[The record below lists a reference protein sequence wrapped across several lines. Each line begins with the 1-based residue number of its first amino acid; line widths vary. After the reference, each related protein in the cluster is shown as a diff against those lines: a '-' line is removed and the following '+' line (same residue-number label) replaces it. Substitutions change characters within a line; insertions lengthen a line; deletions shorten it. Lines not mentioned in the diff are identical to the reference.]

1 VTKQLRINAFD
12 MNCPGHLSPGLWR
25 HPSDRSASYKN
36 LEYWTDLAKTL
47 ERGKID
53 ALFIADVLGLYDV
66 HGGTPDAA
74 IRNCTQ
80 VPLNDPMMLVPAM
93 AAVTQHLGFAVTC
106 TLSFEPPYPFA
117 RRASTLD
124 HLSNGRFGWNIVT
137 GYLDSAA
144 KGAGLAQQSGHDLR
158 YEIAEEYMNVVYS
171 LWEGSWEDGAVV
183 RDRARG
189 VFADPEKVHRVRY
202 EGKYHRIDAV
212 HLSEPS
218 PQRTPFLFQAG
229 TSAKGRDFAA
239 RHAEGVFLSG
249 PSRKVVAPRVADI
262 RARAR
267 QHGRNPDDILIFLG
281 VCIIVDR
288 TETAARA
295 KERDYRQYVST
306 EGALAL
312 LSGWSGIDFSK
323 YDLDEPIRYVKNDA
337 VQSMV
342 EGLTVAD
349 PSKVWTVRELAD
361 ASGIGGPSLLLVGSP
376 EQIADELQALARE
389 TGVDG
394 FNVSYAVTPDSFV
407 DLVDLVI
414 PALQRRGAFKQD
426 YARGTLREKLF
437 VEGHPRLPARH
448 PAAGYRRRVAE
459 PLTAI

>member
-1 VTKQLRINAFD
+1 MTKQLRINAFD

-25 HPSDRSASYKN
+25 HPRDRSSTYKD
-36 LEYWTDLAKTL
+36 LGYWTDLAQIL

-66 HGGTPDAA
+66 YGGTPDAA
-74 IRNCTQ
+74 IRHATQ
-80 VPLNDPMMLVPAM
+80 VPLNDPAVLVPAM
-93 AAVTQHLGFAVTC
+93 AAVTRHLGFAVTG

-124 HLSNGRFGWNIVT
+124 HLSKGRFGWNVVT

-144 KGAGLAQQSGHDLR
+144 KGAGLARQSGHDLR
-158 YEIAEEYMNVVYS
+158 YDMAEEYMSVVYK
-171 LWEGSWEDGAVV
+171 LWEGSWEDDAVV
-183 RDRARG
+183 RDRERG
-189 VFADPEKVHRVRY
+189 VFARPDKVHRVRF
-202 EGKYHRIDAV
+202 EGNHYSVDAV

-239 RHAEGVFLSG
+239 RHAEGVFLTG
-249 PSRKVVAPRVADI
+249 PSRKVIAPRVADI
-262 RARAR
+262 RDRAR
-267 QHGRNPDDILIFLG
+267 GYGRNPDDILIFLG

-288 TETAARA
+288 TETAARG
-295 KERDYRQYVST
+295 KEREYRRYTSI

-323 YDLDEPIRYVKNDA
+323 YELDDPIRYVKNDA
-337 VQSMV
+337 IHSMI
-342 EGLTVAD
+342 EGLTIDD
-349 PSKVWTVRELAD
+349 PSKVWTVRELAN
-361 ASGIGGPSLLLVGSP
+361 ASAIGGPGLLLVGSA
-376 EQIADELQALARE
+376 EQVADELQSLARD

-394 FNVSYAVTPDSFV
+394 FNVSYAVTPDSFA

-414 PALQRRGAFKQD
+414 PELQRRGAFKHE
-426 YARGTLREKLF
+426 YRHGTLREKLSAD
-437 VEGHPRLPARH
+437 GSARLPERH
-448 PAAGYRRRVAE
+448 PAAAHRHKVNEALPAE
-459 PLTAI
+459 

>member
-25 HPSDRSASYKN
+25 HPRDRSGSYN
-36 LEYWTDLAKTL
+36 DLAYWTDLARIL

-66 HGGTPDAA
+66 YGGTPDAA
-74 IRNCTQ
+74 IRHATQ
-80 VPLNDPMMLVPAM
+80 VPLNDPCVLVPAM
-93 AAVTQHLGFAVTC
+93 AAVTKHLGFAVTG

-124 HLSNGRFGWNIVT
+124 HLSKGRFGWNIVT

-144 KGAGLAQQSGHDLR
+144 KGAGLAQQTGHDLR
-158 YEIAEEYMNVVYS
+158 YEIAEDYMSVVYK
-171 LWEGSWEDGAVV
+171 LWEGSWEDHAVV
-183 RDRARG
+183 RDRETG
-189 VFADPEKVHRVRY
+189 LFAHPDKVHRVRF
-202 EGKYHRIDAV
+202 EGAHHSVDAV

-262 RARAR
+262 RERAR
-267 QHGRNPDDILIFLG
+267 NYGRNPDDILIFLG

-288 TETAARA
+288 TEAGARE
-295 KERDYRQYVST
+295 KEREYRRYAST

-323 YDLDEPIRYVKNDA
+323 YDLDDPIRYVKNDA
-337 VQSMV
+337 IHSMV
-342 EGLTVAD
+342 EGLTIAD
-349 PSKVWTVRELAD
+349 PSKTWTVRELAN
-361 ASGIGGPSLLLVGSP
+361 ASAIGGPGQLLVGSAD
-376 EQIADELQALARE
+376 QVADELQSLARD

-394 FNVSYAVTPDSFV
+394 FNVSYAVTPESFI

-414 PALQRRGAFKQD
+414 PELQRRGAFKREYRD
-426 YARGTLREKLF
+426 GTLREKLS
-437 VEGHPRLPARH
+437 VDGRGHLPERHPGAAHRWKAREALPAK
-448 PAAGYRRRVAE
+448 
-459 PLTAI
+459 

>member
-1 VTKQLRINAFD
+1 MTKQLRINAFD

-25 HPSDRSASYKN
+25 HPRDRSASYKD
-36 LEYWTDLAKTL
+36 LEYWTDLARLL
-47 ERGKID
+47 ERGKVD

-66 HGGTPDAA
+66 YAGTPDAA
-74 IRNCTQ
+74 IRNATQ
-80 VPLNDPMMLVPAM
+80 VPLNDPSVLVPAM

-106 TLSFEPPYPFA
+106 TLSYEPPYPFA

-124 HLSNGRFGWNIVT
+124 HLSKGRFGWNIVT

-144 KGAGLAQQSGHDLR
+144 KGAGLAQQTGHDLR
-158 YEIAEEYMNVVYS
+158 YDIAEEYMSVVYK

-183 RDRARG
+183 RDPARG
-189 VFADPEKVHRVRY
+189 VFTDAEKIHRVQF
-202 EGKYHRIDAV
+202 EGTYHRVDAA

-239 RHAEGVFLSG
+239 RHAEGVFLGG
-249 PSRKVVAPRVADI
+249 PSRKVIAPRVADI

-267 QHGRNPDDILIFLG
+267 QYGRNPDDILIFLG

-288 TETAARA
+288 TEAAARA
-295 KERDYRQYVST
+295 KEREYRRYVST

-342 EGLTVAD
+342 EGLTIAD
-349 PSKVWTVRELAD
+349 PSKVWTVRELAN
-361 ASGIGGPSLLLVGSP
+361 ATGIGGPGQLLVGSP
-376 EQIADELQALARE
+376 EQVADELQLLARD

-394 FNVSYAVTPDSFV
+394 FNVSYAITPDSFV
-407 DLVDLVI
+407 DLVELVI
-414 PALQRRGAFKQD
+414 PELQRRGAFKLD
-426 YARGTLREKLF
+426 YREGTLREKLSA
-437 VEGHPRLPARH
+437 EGRARLPDRH
-448 PAAGYRRRVAE
+448 PAAGHRWHVPEPVPAE
-459 PLTAI
+459 

>member
-25 HPSDRSASYKN
+25 HPSDRSTSYKD
-36 LEYWTDLAKTL
+36 LDYWTDLAKTL

-66 HGGTPDAA
+66 YGGTPDAA

-80 VPLNDPMMLVPAM
+80 VPLNDPAVLVPAM

-124 HLSNGRFGWNIVT
+124 HLSKGRFGWNVVT

-144 KGAGLAQQSGHDLR
+144 KGAGLAQQTGHDLR

-183 RDRARG
+183 RDRERG
-189 VFADPEKVHRVRY
+189 VFADPEKVHRVHY
-202 EGKYHRIDAV
+202 EGNYHRIDAV

-262 RARAR
+262 RERAR

-281 VCIIVDR
+281 VCIIAGR
-288 TETAARA
+288 TEAAARA
-295 KERDYRQYVST
+295 KEREYRQYVST

-323 YDLDEPIRYVKNDA
+323 YDPDEPIRYVKNDA

-342 EGLTVAD
+342 EGLTTAD
-349 PSKVWTVRELAD
+349 PSKVWTVRELAH
-361 ASGIGGPSLLLVGSP
+361 ASAIGGPSLLLVGSP
-376 EQIADELQALARE
+376 DQIADELQALARD

-394 FNVSYAVTPDSFV
+394 FNVSYAVTPDSFI

-414 PALQRRGAFKQD
+414 PELQRRGAFKQD

-437 VEGHPRLPARH
+437 EGRQSHLPARH
-448 PAAGYRRRVAE
+448 PAAAYFRRVAE
-459 PLTAI
+459 PMTAT

>member
-25 HPSDRSASYKN
+25 HPRDRSASYKD
-36 LEYWTDLAKTL
+36 LDYWTDLAQIL

-66 HGGTPDAA
+66 FGATPDAA
-74 IRNCTQ
+74 IRNATQ
-80 VPLNDPMMLVPAM
+80 VPLNDPAVLVPAM
-93 AAVTQHLGFAVTC
+93 AAVTKHLGFAVTS

-124 HLSNGRFGWNIVT
+124 HLSKGRYGWNVVT

-144 KGAGLAQQSGHDLR
+144 KGAGLAQQAGHDLR
-158 YEIAEEYMNVVYS
+158 YDIAEEYMSIVYK
-171 LWEGSWEDGAVV
+171 LWEGSWEDDAVV
-183 RDRARG
+183 RDPVRG
-189 VFADPEKVHRVRY
+189 VFTDPDKVHRVQF
-202 EGKYHRIDAV
+202 EGTYHRIDAV

-249 PSRKVVAPRVADI
+249 PSRKVIAPRVADI
-262 RARAR
+262 RERAR
-267 QHGRNPDDILIFLG
+267 GYGRNPDDILIFLG

-288 TETAARA
+288 TEAAARA
-295 KERDYRQYVST
+295 KEREYRRYVST

-312 LSGWSGIDFSK
+312 LSGWSGIDFSQ
-323 YDLDEPIRYVKNDA
+323 YDLDDPIRYVKNDA
-337 VQSMV
+337 IHSMV
-342 EGLTVAD
+342 EGLTIAD
-349 PSKVWTVRELAD
+349 PSKVWTVRELAN
-361 ASGIGGPSLLLVGSP
+361 ASAIGGPTQLLVGSP
-376 EQIADELQALARE
+376 EQVADALQSLARD

-394 FNVSYAVTPDSFV
+394 FNVSYAVTPDSFS
-407 DLVDLVI
+407 DLVDLVV
-414 PALQRRGAFKQD
+414 PELQRRGVFKREYRD
-426 YARGTLREKLF
+426 GTLREKLSAD
-437 VEGHPRLPARH
+437 GGPRLPARH
-448 PAAGYRRRVAE
+448 PAAAHRWKASETLPTG
-459 PLTAI
+459 

>member
-1 VTKQLRINAFD
+1 MTRQLLINAFD

-25 HPSDRSASYKN
+25 HPSDRSASYKD
-36 LEYWTDLAKTL
+36 LDYWTDLAKLL
-47 ERGKID
+47 ERGKVD

-66 HGGTPDAA
+66 YGGTPDAA
-74 IRNCTQ
+74 IRNATQ
-80 VPLNDPMMLVPAM
+80 VPLNDPAVLVPAM
-93 AAVTQHLGFAVTC
+93 AAVTENLGFAVTC

-124 HLSNGRFGWNIVT
+124 HLSKGRFGWNVVT

-144 KGAGLAQQSGHDLR
+144 KGAGLAQQTGHDRR
-158 YEIAEEYMNVVYS
+158 YDIAEEYMNVVYS
-171 LWEGSWEDGAVV
+171 LWEGSWEDGAVA

-189 VFADPEKVHRVRY
+189 VFADPSKVHRVKF
-202 EGKYHRIDAV
+202 EGEYHRIDAV

-239 RHAEGVFLSG
+239 RHAEGVFLGG
-249 PSRKVVAPRVADI
+249 PSRKVIAPRVADI

-267 QHGRNPDDILIFLG
+267 QYGRNPNDIQIFLG

-288 TETAARA
+288 TEAAARA
-295 KERDYRQYVST
+295 KEREYRSYVST

-312 LSGWSGIDFSK
+312 LSGWSGIDFSS
-323 YDLDEPIRYVKNDA
+323 YELDEPIRYVKNDA

-342 EGLTVAD
+342 EGLTTAD
-349 PSKVWTVRELAD
+349 PSKVWTVRELAE

-376 EQIADELQALARE
+376 EQIADELQALARD

-394 FNVSYAVTPDSFV
+394 FNVSYAVTPDSFA

-414 PALQRRGAFKQD
+414 PELQRRGAFKKD
-426 YARGTLREKLF
+426 YLPGTLREKLSAH
-437 VEGHPRLPARH
+437 GHAYLQDDH
-448 PAAGYRRRVAE
+448 PAASYRRRVTE
-459 PLTAI
+459 SLPVG